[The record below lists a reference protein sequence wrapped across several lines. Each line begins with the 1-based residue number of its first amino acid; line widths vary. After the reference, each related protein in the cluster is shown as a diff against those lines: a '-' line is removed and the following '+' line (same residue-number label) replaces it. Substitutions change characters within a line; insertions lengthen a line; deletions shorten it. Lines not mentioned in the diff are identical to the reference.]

1 MASQI
6 KQAIPKTRGPDPR
19 GWGAGQPARG
29 QCTWIVF
36 VAILF
41 IDLNACAI
49 FAQIPPPRTVPDRN
63 VKLAQNPPRAT
74 PAPPAPGIETQEGDM
89 MVPQIQALPEGF
101 GRDQVRLPSLGDAAL
116 PLGKTPV
123 PNAETLRKYGQ
134 YVDKVIDPE
143 NTFDAIV
150 GRPRV
155 MILKQI
161 PTRFQLEEERIARAI
176 PFFEN
181 KQLSI
186 TGLRVGTTILNLWFG
201 DPKDPAGQTVL
212 SFLVRVLPDPEARQ
226 RLERVYDALAIEIN
240 KLFPNSVVRLSLAG
254 DKLVV
259 SGQAK
264 DIVDAYNILRVVRS
278 NAPGGAGG
286 GGGGG
291 GGGGPALSQIPLGP
305 QVTTSGINPQT
316 GGLTTVSGPAAVNP
330 LTGAS
335 LGNQVGTL
343 PTLDNYVLAG
353 GPNVI
358 NLLRVPGE
366 QQIMLRVTVAE
377 IDRTAARSIG
387 VDFNILN
394 KQKVTVFGSTLTGLS
409 GTITSTTSS
418 GSGNIVAVLDNGLIN
433 ATITALRNL
442 NFART
447 LAEPNL
453 TTTNG
458 QPAFFLAGGE
468 FPVPV
473 TTGTTFTGLQGVQY
487 VPYGVQLRFIPYITD
502 KDRVR
507 LVVSSVVSTRDLS
520 TGTTI
525 GTSSVSGLTS
535 RSFQTTVEL
544 RDGQTL
550 AVAGLLQTSYG
561 AVALRVPFF
570 GDIPIV
576 GRLFAQDGASSSEQE
591 LVILV
596 TPVLVHPYDP
606 HQVPALPGSDVF
618 EPGDLEFYL
627 LGRLESRRPYDY
639 RTGVRT
645 DIFRMARYRHCDD
658 IFINGP
664 HGYSINSFPGYS
676 AESR

>member
-1 MASQI
+1 
-6 KQAIPKTRGPDPR
+6 
-19 GWGAGQPARG
+19 
-29 QCTWIVF
+29 
-36 VAILF
+36 
-41 IDLNACAI
+41 
-49 FAQIPPPRTVPDRN
+49 
-63 VKLAQNPPRAT
+63 
-74 PAPPAPGIETQEGDM
+74 
-89 MVPQIQALPEGF
+89 MVPQIPALPEGF

-123 PNAETLRKYGQ
+123 PNAETLQKYGQ
-134 YVDKVIDPE
+134 YVDKIVDPE

-201 DPKDPAGQTVL
+201 DPKDPSGQTVL

-226 RLERVYDALAIEIN
+226 RLERVYDALAVEIN

-291 GGGGPALSQIPLGP
+291 GGAAGLSQVPLGP
-305 QVTTSGINPQT
+305 QVTTTGINPLT
-316 GGLTTVSGPAAVNP
+316 GGLTAVSGPASVNP

-335 LGNQVGTL
+335 IGNQVGTL

-387 VDFNILN
+387 VNFAILN
-394 KQKVTVFGSTLTGLS
+394 KNGLVVFGSTLTGLT
-409 GTITSTTSS
+409 GTTESL
-418 GSGNIVAVLDNGLIN
+418 GSGNMVAILDNGLIQSL
-433 ATITALRNL
+433 ITALRNL

-458 QPAFFLAGGE
+458 QTASFLAGGE

-473 TTGTTFTGLQGVQY
+473 TSGTTFTGLQGVQY
-487 VPYGVQLRFIPYITD
+487 VPFGVQLRFIPYITD

-507 LVVSSVVSTRDLS
+507 LVVNSVVSTRDVS
-520 TGTTI
+520 TGATI
-525 GTSSVSGLTS
+525 GGASVSGLDE
-535 RSFQTTVEL
+535 RSFMTTVEL

-561 AVALRVPFF
+561 ATALRVPFF
-570 GDIPIV
+570 GDLPIV
-576 GRLFAQDGASSSEQE
+576 GRLFAQDVSSSSEQE

-596 TPVLVHPYDP
+596 TPVLVHPYEP
-606 HQVPALPGSDVF
+606 HQVPPLPGSDVF

-645 DIFRMARYRHCDD
+645 DIHRMARYRHCDD

-664 HGYSINSFPGYS
+664 HGYSAGSP
-676 AESR
+676 

>member
-1 MASQI
+1 MASRI

-29 QCTWIVF
+29 QCTRIVF
-36 VAILF
+36 VAAVLF
-41 IDLNACAI
+41 IDLIACAV
-49 FAQIPPPRTVPDRN
+49 FAQIPPPRTVPDPN

-74 PAPPAPGIETQEGDM
+74 PAPPAPGIENQEGDM
-89 MVPQIQALPEGF
+89 VPQIPALPEGF

-123 PNAETLRKYGQ
+123 PNAETLQKYGQ
-134 YVDKVIDPE
+134 YVDKVVDPE

-201 DPKDPAGQTVL
+201 DPKDPGGQTVL

-226 RLERVYDALAIEIN
+226 RLERVYDALALEIN

-291 GGGGPALSQIPLGP
+291 GGAAGLSQVPLGP
-305 QVTTSGINPQT
+305 QVTTTGINPLT
-316 GGLTTVSGPAAVNP
+316 GGLTAVSGPASVNP

-335 LGNQVGTL
+335 IGNQVGTL

-387 VDFNILN
+387 VNFAILN
-394 KQKVTVFGSTLTGLS
+394 KTGLVVFGSTLTGLT
-409 GTITSTTSS
+409 GTTESL
-418 GSGNIVAVLDNGLIN
+418 GSGNMVAILDNGLIQSL
-433 ATITALRNL
+433 ITALRNL

-458 QPAFFLAGGE
+458 QTASFLAGGE

-473 TTGTTFTGLQGVQY
+473 TSGTTFTGLQGVQY
-487 VPYGVQLRFIPYITD
+487 VPFGVQLRFIPYITD

-507 LVVSSVVSTRDLS
+507 LVVNSVVSTRDVS
-520 TGTTI
+520 TGATI
-525 GTSSVSGLTS
+525 GGGSVPGLDE
-535 RSFQTTVEL
+535 RSFMTTVEL

-561 AVALRVPFF
+561 ATALRVPFF
-570 GDIPIV
+570 GDLPIV
-576 GRLFAQDGASSSEQE
+576 GRLFAQDTSSSSEQE

-645 DIFRMARYRHCDD
+645 DIHRMARYRHCDD

-676 AESR
+676 GESR

>member
-1 MASQI
+1 MSSQI
-6 KQAIPKTRGPDPR
+6 KQAIQKTRGPDPR
-19 GWGAGQPARG
+19 GCGAGQPARG
-29 QCTWIVF
+29 QCTRIVF
-36 VAILF
+36 VAAILF
-41 IDLNACAI
+41 IYLNACTV
-49 FAQIPPPRTVPDRN
+49 FAQIPPPRTVPDPN

-74 PAPPAPGIETQEGDM
+74 PAPPAPGIENQDGDVM
-89 MVPQIQALPEGF
+89 IPQIPALPEGF

-123 PNAETLRKYGQ
+123 PNAETLQKYGQ

-226 RLERVYDALAIEIN
+226 RLERVYDALAVEIN

-291 GGGGPALSQIPLGP
+291 GGGAPGLSQIPLGP
-305 QVTTSGINPQT
+305 QVTTTGINPLT
-316 GGLTTVSGPAAVNP
+316 GGLTAVSGPASVNP

-335 LGNQVGTL
+335 IGNQVGTL

-387 VDFNILN
+387 MNFNILN
-394 KQKVTVFGSTLTGLS
+394 GNHVTVFGSTLTGLT
-409 GTITSTTSS
+409 GALTSTTSS
-418 GSGNIVAVLDNGLIN
+418 GSGNMIAVLDNGLIN

-458 QPAFFLAGGE
+458 QTASFLAGGE

-473 TTGTTFTGLQGVQY
+473 TSGSTFTGLQGVQY
-487 VPYGVQLRFIPYITD
+487 VPFGVQLRFIPYITD

-507 LVVSSVVSTRDLS
+507 LVVSSVVSTRDIS
-520 TGTTI
+520 TGATI
-525 GTSSVSGLTS
+525 GGAGVSGLDT
-535 RSFQTTVEL
+535 RSFMTTVEL

-561 AVALRVPFF
+561 ATALRVPFF
-570 GDIPIV
+570 GDLPVV
-576 GRLFAQDGASSSEQE
+576 GRLFAQDGSSSSEQE

-606 HQVPALPGSDVF
+606 HQVPPLPGSDVF

-627 LGRLESRRPYDY
+627 LGRLESRRSYDY

-645 DIFRMARYRHCDD
+645 DIHRMARYRHCDD

-664 HGYSINSFPGYS
+664 HGYSAGSP
-676 AESR
+676 

>member
-6 KQAIPKTRGPDPR
+6 TQAIPKTRGPDRR
-19 GWGAGQPARG
+19 GWGDGQPARG

-36 VAILF
+36 VAAILF
-41 IDLNACAI
+41 IDLNACAV

-63 VKLAQNPPRAT
+63 VKLAQNPPSAI
-74 PAPPAPGIETQEGDM
+74 PAPPAPGIENPEGDM
-89 MVPQIQALPEGF
+89 IPQIPALPEGF

-123 PNAETLRKYGQ
+123 PNAETLQKYGQ

-201 DPKDPAGQTVL
+201 DPKDPGGQTVL

-226 RLERVYDALAIEIN
+226 RLERVYDALALEIN

-291 GGGGPALSQIPLGP
+291 GGGRRWGAAGLSQIPLGP
-305 QVTTSGINPQT
+305 QVTTTGINPLT
-316 GGLTTVSGPAAVNP
+316 GGLTAVSGPASVNP

-335 LGNQVGTL
+335 IGSQVGTL

-387 VDFNILN
+387 MDFNILN
-394 KQKVTVFGSTLTGLS
+394 AQKVTVFGSTLTGLS
-409 GTITSTTSS
+409 GTLSSTTSS
-418 GSGNIVAVLDNGLIN
+418 GSGNMVAVLDNGLIN

-458 QPAFFLAGGE
+458 QTASFLAGGE
-468 FPVPV
+468 FPVPI
-473 TTGTTFTGLQGVQY
+473 TSGTTFTGLQGVQY
-487 VPYGVQLRFIPYITD
+487 VPFGVQLRFIPYITD

-507 LVVSSVVSTRDLS
+507 LVVSSVVSTRDIS
-520 TGTTI
+520 TGATI
-525 GTSSVSGLTS
+525 GGASVSGLDT
-535 RSFQTTVEL
+535 RSFMTTVEL

-561 AVALRVPFF
+561 ATALRVPFF

-576 GRLFAQDGASSSEQE
+576 GRLFAQDGSSSSEQE

-606 HQVPALPGSDVF
+606 HQVPPLPGSDVF

-627 LGRLESRRPYDY
+627 LGRLESRRSYDY

-645 DIFRMARYRHCDD
+645 DIHRMARYRHCDD

-664 HGYSINSFPGYS
+664 HGYSAGSP
-676 AESR
+676 

>member
-1 MASQI
+1 MASHI
-6 KQAIPKTRGPDPR
+6 KRAIQKTRGPDPR
-19 GWGAGQPARG
+19 AWGAGQPARG
-29 QCTWIVF
+29 QYTRIVF
-36 VAILF
+36 VAAILF
-41 IDLNACAI
+41 IDLNACAV
-49 FAQIPPPRTVPDRN
+49 FAQIPPPRTVPDPN

-74 PAPPAPGIETQEGDM
+74 PAPPAPGIENQEGDM
-89 MVPQIQALPEGF
+89 IPQIPALPEGF

-123 PNAETLRKYGQ
+123 PNAKTLQKYGQ

-201 DPKDPAGQTVL
+201 DPKDPGGQTVL
-212 SFLVRVLPDPEARQ
+212 SFLIRVLPDPEARQ
-226 RLERVYDALAIEIN
+226 RLERVYDALAVEIN

-291 GGGGPALSQIPLGP
+291 GGGGPGAALSQIPLGP

-330 LTGAS
+330 LTGVS
-335 LGNQVGTL
+335 LGDQVGTL

-377 IDRTAARSIG
+377 INRTAARSIG

-394 KQKVTVFGSTLTGLS
+394 SKGVTVFGSTLTGLS

-418 GSGNIVAVLDNGLIN
+418 GSGNIVAVLDNGLIH

-458 QPAFFLAGGE
+458 QAAFFLAGGE
-468 FPVPV
+468 FPVPI

-487 VPYGVQLRFIPYITD
+487 IPYGVQLRFIPYITD

-570 GDIPIV
+570 GDLPVV

-606 HQVPALPGSDVF
+606 HQVPPLPGSDVF

-627 LGRLESRRPYDY
+627 LGRLESRRSYDY

-664 HGYSINSFPGYS
+664 HGYSAGSP
-676 AESR
+676 

>member
-6 KQAIPKTRGPDPR
+6 KQAIQKTRGPDPR

-29 QCTWIVF
+29 QCTRIVF
-36 VAILF
+36 VAAILF
-41 IDLNACAI
+41 IDLNAYTL
-49 FAQIPPPRTVPDRN
+49 FAQIPPPRTVPDPN

-74 PAPPAPGIETQEGDM
+74 PAPPAPAIENQDGDIM
-89 MVPQIQALPEGF
+89 IPQIPALPEGF
-101 GRDQVRLPSLGDAAL
+101 DRDQLRLPSLGDVAL

-123 PNAETLRKYGQ
+123 PNAETLQKYGQ
-134 YVDKVIDPE
+134 YVHKIIDPE
-143 NTFDAIV
+143 HTFNAIV

-155 MILKQI
+155 MVLKQI
-161 PTRFQLEEERIARAI
+161 PTRFQLEEEQIARAT

-201 DPKDPAGQTVL
+201 DPNNPGGQTVL

-226 RLERVYDALAIEIN
+226 RLERVYDALALEIN
-240 KLFPNSVVRLSLAG
+240 KLFPDSVVRLSLAG

-264 DIVDAYNILRVVRS
+264 DIIDAYNILRVVRS

-286 GGGGG
+286 GGGRGQGG
-291 GGGGPALSQIPLGP
+291 GASAVAQIPLGP
-305 QVTTSGINPQT
+305 QMTTTGINPQT
-316 GGLTTVSGPAAVNP
+316 GGLMAVTSPVPVDP

-335 LGNQVGTL
+335 IANPVGTL

-377 IDRTAARSIG
+377 INRTAARSIG
-387 VDFNILN
+387 MDFNILN
-394 KQKVTVFGSTLTGLS
+394 GNKVTVFGSTLTGLS
-409 GTITSTTSS
+409 GTLTSTTSS
-418 GSGNIVAVLDNGLIN
+418 GSGNMVAVLDNGLIN
-433 ATITALRNL
+433 STITALRNL

-458 QPAFFLAGGE
+458 QTASFLAGGE
-468 FPVPV
+468 FPVPI
-473 TTGTTFTGLQGVQY
+473 TSGTTFTGLQGVQY
-487 VPYGVQLRFIPYITD
+487 VPFGVQLRFIPYITD

-507 LVVSSVVSTRDLS
+507 LVVSSVVSTRDIS
-520 TGTTI
+520 TGAVI
-525 GTSSVSGLTS
+525 GGASVSGLTS
-535 RSFQTTVEL
+535 RSFMTTVEL

-550 AVAGLLQTSYG
+550 AVAGLLQTTYG
-561 AVALRVPFF
+561 ATALRVPFF
-570 GDIPIV
+570 GDIPIA

-606 HQVPALPGSDVF
+606 NQVPPLPGSDVF

-627 LGRLESRRPYDY
+627 LGRLESRRSYDY

-645 DIFRMARYRHCDD
+645 DIHRMARYRHCDD

-664 HGYSINSFPGYS
+664 HGYSAGSP
-676 AESR
+676 

>member
-1 MASQI
+1 MASQV
-6 KQAIPKTRGPDPR
+6 KQAIQKTRGPDPR
-19 GWGAGQPARG
+19 AWGAGQPARG
-29 QCTWIVF
+29 RCTRIVF
-36 VAILF
+36 VAAILF
-41 IDLNACAI
+41 IDLNACAV
-49 FAQIPPPRTVPDRN
+49 FAQIPPPRTVPDPN

-74 PAPPAPGIETQEGDM
+74 PAPPAPGIENQDGDI
-89 MVPQIQALPEGF
+89 MVPQIPALPEGF

-123 PNAETLRKYGQ
+123 PNAETLQKYGQ
-134 YVDKVIDPE
+134 YVDKVVDPE

-201 DPKDPAGQTVL
+201 DPNNPGGQTVL
-212 SFLVRVLPDPEARQ
+212 SFLVRVFPDPEARQ
-226 RLERVYDALAIEIN
+226 RLERVYDALALEIN

-264 DIVDAYNILRVVRS
+264 DIVDAYNILRVVRA

-291 GGGGPALSQIPLGP
+291 GGGGPAISQIPLGP
-305 QVTTSGINPQT
+305 QVTTTGINPQT
-316 GGLTTVSGPAAVNP
+316 GGLMAVTSP
-330 LTGAS
+330 VPVDSLTGAS
-335 LGNQVGTL
+335 IGNQVGTL

-394 KQKVTVFGSTLTGLS
+394 SKKVTVFGSTLTGLS
-409 GTITSTTSS
+409 GTLTSTTSS

-458 QPAFFLAGGE
+458 QTASFLAGGE
-468 FPVPV
+468 FPVPI
-473 TTGTTFTGLQGVQY
+473 TSGTTFTGLQGVQY
-487 VPYGVQLRFIPYITD
+487 VPFGVQLRFIPYITD

-507 LVVSSVVSTRDLS
+507 LVVSSVVSTRDIS
-520 TGTTI
+520 TGATI
-525 GTSSVSGLTS
+525 GGASVSGLDT
-535 RSFQTTVEL
+535 RSFTTTVEL

-561 AVALRVPFF
+561 ATALRVPFF

-596 TPVLVHPYDP
+596 TPVLVHPYEP
-606 HQVPALPGSDVF
+606 HQVPPLPGSDVF

-627 LGRLESRRPYDY
+627 LGRLESRRSYDY

-645 DIFRMARYRHCDD
+645 DIHRMARYRHCDD

-664 HGYSINSFPGYS
+664 HGYSAGSP
-676 AESR
+676 